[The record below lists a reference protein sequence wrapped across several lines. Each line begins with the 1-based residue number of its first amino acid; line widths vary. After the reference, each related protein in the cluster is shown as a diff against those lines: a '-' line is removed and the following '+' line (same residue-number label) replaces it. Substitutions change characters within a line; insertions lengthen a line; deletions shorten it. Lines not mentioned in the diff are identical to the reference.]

1 MKLIHASISVIFCIS
16 CTLLFGQNTTKPEFE
31 VASIKAAPPL
41 PTLMAQIAS
50 GQVRPGMTMVGVRF
64 DCEMS
69 LTLLIATAY
78 RVRTFQI
85 VGPDWLSSQ
94 RFEIHATIPEGTR
107 KDQVPEM
114 LRALLEDRFRLKAH
128 LEDKEQPVYALVVSR
143 EGPKV
148 KEALNADDST
158 SGSNPTKVS
167 PSSIANGDTSKKE
180 VFSMNTP
187 DGQMSIKQESGSTI
201 VTNPRTGPV
210 RVSSGRNGSMRM
222 EIQKMTMAAF
232 AEWLAPLV
240 DRPVVNKTNLKSYY
254 QMTIEVP
261 MEEFRNAI
269 VNTFPSDIRPSG
281 YAAATLPGTGR
292 LDGITASDPAGRSI
306 FHAVQQLGLKLDSQ
320 KASVETLIIDHI
332 EQNPTE
338 N

>member
-1 MKLIHASISVIFCIS
+1 MKLIHFSLSLIFCIL
-16 CTLLFGQNTTKPEFE
+16 CALLFGQNTTKPEFE

-50 GQVRPGMTMVGVRF
+50 GQVRPGMNVNGTRL
-64 DCEMS
+64 DCFMS
-69 LTLLIATAY
+69 LEILIATAY
-78 RVRTFQI
+78 RVRTYQI
-85 VGPDWLSSQ
+85 IGPDWLSSQ

-114 LRALLEDRFRLKAH
+114 LRALLKDRFWLKVH
-128 LEDKEQPVYALVVSR
+128 LENKEQPVYALVVSKG
-143 EGPKV
+143 GPKV

-167 PSSIANGDTSKKE
+167 PGSIANGDTSKKE

-187 DGQMSIKQESGSTI
+187 DGQMSIKQESGSII

-210 RVSSGRNGSMRM
+210 RVSTGRNGSMRM

-254 QMTIEVP
+254 QMIIEVP
-261 MEEFRNAI
+261 MEEFRNAE
-269 VNTFPSDIRPSG
+269 VNTFPSDTRAA
-281 YAAATLPGTGR
+281 AAATLPGTGK